1 MDSLAPSPAI
11 ASGKFIVDSPPQP
24 SQDQQHESAEQA
36 NRGNAEI
43 IFNRTIAGHYRHN
56 NLRYKQVGAMFI
68 TWETEEM
75 QFNETAVGALEG
87 LHDGHML
94 TRD

>member
-1 MDSLAPSPAI
+1 MDPLAPSPAI
-11 ASGKFIVDSPPQP
+11 ASGEFIVDSPPQP
-24 SQDQQHESAEQA
+24 SKDQQYESAEQE
-36 NRGNAEI
+36 NREIARI
-43 IFNRTIAGHYRHN
+43 IFNKTIAGHYRHD
-56 NLRYKQVGAMFI
+56 NLRYRQVGAMFI

-94 TRD
+94 TRG

>member
-1 MDSLAPSPAI
+1 MDPLAPSPAI
-11 ASGKFIVDSPPQP
+11 ASGESTVDSPPLP
-24 SQDQQHESAEQA
+24 SQDQQYESTERA
-36 NRGNAEI
+36 NRDCARI
-43 IFNRTIAGHYRHN
+43 VFNKTIAGHYRHN